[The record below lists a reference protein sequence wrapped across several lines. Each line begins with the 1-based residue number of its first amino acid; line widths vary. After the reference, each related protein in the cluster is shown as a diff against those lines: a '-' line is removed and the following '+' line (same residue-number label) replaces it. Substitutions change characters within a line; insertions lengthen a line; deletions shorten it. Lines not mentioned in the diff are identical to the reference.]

1 MIKLRNVTKIYEHRE
16 LPALKDVSLDV
27 QDGEYISIMGQ
38 SGSGKSTLL
47 NIIGTMDYLTSGEY
61 YYNDIAVH
69 EMKGDKLHEFR
80 RKHVGFVFQNYALM
94 KSYTVFENVEL
105 PLLAGRY
112 SGRERKKLVNE
123 MLEFTGIRDLADK
136 KVTRISGGEQQRCAI
151 ARALIKNP
159 KLLLCDEPTGALDSK
174 TSKDILILLEKIN
187 QQYGT
192 TMLIVTHNNA
202 IRNMVHKAIIIKD
215 GQISEEYENE
225 TRVPAKSLEDL

>member
-105 PLLAGRY
+105 PLLAGTQD
-112 SGRERKKLVNE
+112 SIGKE
-123 MLEFTGIRDLADK
+123 
-136 KVTRISGGEQQRCAI
+136 
-151 ARALIKNP
+151 KNW
-159 KLLLCDEPTGALDSK
+159 
-174 TSKDILILLEKIN
+174 
-187 QQYGT
+187 
-192 TMLIVTHNNA
+192 
-202 IRNMVHKAIIIKD
+202 
-215 GQISEEYENE
+215 
-225 TRVPAKSLEDL
+225 

>member
-80 RKHVGFVFQNYALM
+80 RKHVGFVFQNY
-94 KSYTVFENVEL
+94 EL

-151 ARALIKNP
+151 ARLMVAGGDLI
-159 KLLLCDEPTGALDSK
+159 LADEPTGALDHEMG
-174 TSKDILILLEKIN
+174 IAIMELLEMLNKR
-187 QQYGT
+187 GKT
-192 TMLIVTHNNA
+192 LIVITHDQEIGSRA
-202 IRNMVHKAIIIKD
+202 DRMIRLAD
-215 GQISEEYENE
+215 GQILEE
-225 TRVPAKSLEDL
+225 AK

>member
-69 EMKGDKLHEFR
+69 EMKGDKLHEFH

-151 ARALIKNP
+151 ARLMVAGGDLI
-159 KLLLCDEPTGALDSK
+159 LADEPTGALDHEMG
-174 TSKDILILLEKIN
+174 IAIMELLEMLNKR
-187 QQYGT
+187 GKT
-192 TMLIVTHNNA
+192 LIVITHDQEIGSRA
-202 IRNMVHKAIIIKD
+202 DRMIRLAD
-215 GQISEEYENE
+215 GQILEE
-225 TRVPAKSLEDL
+225 AK

>member
-151 ARALIKNP
+151 ARLMVAGGDLI
-159 KLLLCDEPTGALDSK
+159 LADEPTGALDVNSGK
-174 TSKDILILLEKIN
+174 EVLKLFENLN
-187 QQYGT
+187 QMGNT
-192 TMLIVTHNNA
+192 IVMITHDLNVA
-202 IRNMVHKAIIIKD
+202 KHAGRVVRIVD
-215 GQISEEYENE
+215 GEIYEN
-225 TRVPAKSLEDL
+225 

>member
-27 QDGEYISIMGQ
+27 QNGEYISIMGQ

-112 SGRERKKLVNE
+112 SGRERKNW
-123 MLEFTGIRDLADK
+123 
-136 KVTRISGGEQQRCAI
+136 
-151 ARALIKNP
+151 
-159 KLLLCDEPTGALDSK
+159 
-174 TSKDILILLEKIN
+174 
-187 QQYGT
+187 
-192 TMLIVTHNNA
+192 
-202 IRNMVHKAIIIKD
+202 
-215 GQISEEYENE
+215 
-225 TRVPAKSLEDL
+225 

>member
-151 ARALIKNP
+151 ARLMVAGGDLI
-159 KLLLCDEPTGALDSK
+159 LADEPTGNLDSR
-174 TSKDILILLEKIN
+174 TSSDVLGLLKVTSQKFHQTLVMI
-187 QQYGT
+187 
-192 TMLIVTHNNA
+192 THNNEIA
-202 IRNMVHKAIIIKD
+202 QLADRIIRIED
-215 GQISEEYENE
+215 GKIAQ
-225 TRVPAKSLEDL
+225 

>member
-105 PLLAGRY
+105 PLLAGTQDSILAVEIHLFNFSLRNNILCK
-112 SGRERKKLVNE
+112 SGL
-123 MLEFTGIRDLADK
+123 
-136 KVTRISGGEQQRCAI
+136 
-151 ARALIKNP
+151 KNQ
-159 KLLLCDEPTGALDSK
+159 TAVGF
-174 TSKDILILLEKIN
+174 
-187 QQYGT
+187 
-192 TMLIVTHNNA
+192 
-202 IRNMVHKAIIIKD
+202 
-215 GQISEEYENE
+215 
-225 TRVPAKSLEDL
+225 

>member
-47 NIIGTMDYLTSGEY
+47 NIIGPMDYLTSGEY

-151 ARALIKNP
+151 ARLMVAGGDLI
-159 KLLLCDEPTGALDSK
+159 LADEPTGALDHEMG
-174 TSKDILILLEKIN
+174 IAIMELLEMLNKR
-187 QQYGT
+187 GKT
-192 TMLIVTHNNA
+192 LIVITHDQEIGSRA
-202 IRNMVHKAIIIKD
+202 DRMIRLAD
-215 GQISEEYENE
+215 GQILEE
-225 TRVPAKSLEDL
+225 AK

>member
-123 MLEFTGIRDLADK
+123 MLEL
-136 KVTRISGGEQQRCAI
+136 TRISGGEQQRCAI
-151 ARALIKNP
+151 ARLMVAGGDLI
-159 KLLLCDEPTGALDSK
+159 LADEPTGALDHEMG
-174 TSKDILILLEKIN
+174 IAIMELLEMLNKR
-187 QQYGT
+187 GKT
-192 TMLIVTHNNA
+192 LIVITHDQEIGSRA
-202 IRNMVHKAIIIKD
+202 DRMIRLAD
-215 GQISEEYENE
+215 GQILEE
-225 TRVPAKSLEDL
+225 AK